1 MLGPLSS
8 VTVYVSDVDRAL
20 AFYVDVL
27 GMEKGTDAKMGPM
40 RWVEVAPRGAETVV
54 VLTGPG
60 FETWAP
66 EKVGVFT
73 GLIFRLTDGAR
84 TFENLQARGVTFTSP
99 PEVAPWGLQ
108 VVFTDPDGNVLVA
121 VGS

>member
-1 MLGPLSS
+1 MIGPLSS
-8 VTVYVSDVDRAL
+8 VAVYVADIDRAL

-27 GMEKGTDAKMGPM
+27 GMEKGTDAQMGPM
-40 RWVEVAPRGAETVV
+40 RWVEVAPRGAETVI

-73 GLIFRLTDGAR
+73 GLIFRLTDGER
-84 TFENLQARGVTFTSP
+84 TFESLKAKGVTFTSP
-99 PEVAPWGLQ
+99 PEALPWGLQ
-108 VVFTDPDGNVLVA
+108 VVFTDPDGNILVA